1 MYTSAHTPLKTEKKI
16 VKAFC
21 SNLSFL
27 LNNNL
32 CDAES
37 ISIEE
42 KFSIMAEFGQD
53 IEFGIGTISFTPVL
67 LSQTQ

>member
-27 LNNNL
+27 LNNL

-37 ISIEE
+37 ISTEE